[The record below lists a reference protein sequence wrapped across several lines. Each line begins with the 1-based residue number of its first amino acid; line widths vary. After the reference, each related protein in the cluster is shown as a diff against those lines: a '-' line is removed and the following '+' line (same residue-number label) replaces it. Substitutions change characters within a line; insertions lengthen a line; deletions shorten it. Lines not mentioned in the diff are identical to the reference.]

1 MTSSIKKK
9 GLGPPFKRNS
19 NEVNGNV
26 HKRKNKII
34 PDTRHL
40 MKPEHLKSYFG
51 SEKYKMVEFLGGM
64 KEKSQAEENIDEEDK
79 AQHALRN

>member
-1 MTSSIKKK
+1 
-9 GLGPPFKRNS
+9 
-19 NEVNGNV
+19 
-26 HKRKNKII
+26 
-34 PDTRHL
+34 

-79 AQHALRN
+79 AQHALRNQVQNINVNVDANYVELAKD